1 MPRRSTAVPGRR
13 ARLITG
19 GAAGA
24 ALLASMLAAPPSL
37 AQAPVEVAGL
47 EVEQQYGFATLRWE
61 PVAGVTEYQIERTE
75 VDENDEPV
83 GEPVITGIW
92 RPNRQ
97 VDQEVPAFADAN
109 FDPGDRFRWRVGIE
123 GEGFSAPV
131 YDTTLPQWGDPD
143 VPGENLRT
151 GWEETGAARYTT
163 DVEEYAYTAQI
174 DELSDRVRVVEIG
187 QTLLGRPINMFV
199 IGYPNPP
206 ATAEEVAAGATALVN
221 CNVHGNEPSSRE
233 ACLIMARQ
241 LAFGED
247 ERTLDILS
255 GATVLLVPSING
267 DGRALNQRGNLTGQD
282 LNRDFSLIRQP
293 ETFGFTTMLRD
304 YRPDAV
310 FDGHEYGN
318 NQAGDLPI
326 LFPRHLNVPE
336 PVYGQSK
343 DLVENWLYERG
354 SEDGWWYCPYG
365 CQGGSTVGQSQET
378 ILRNT
383 LGLKNIVG
391 VLLEA
396 RSSGG
401 ATRPA
406 DGGSQTP
413 EARKR
418 KTYSAMYTF
427 GQYLDYFHAN
437 QDAIEAAGEEGRRL
451 QRLNRGPIV
460 FRGSYTVEPFPAPHP
475 GEAPPNPEIPGPD
488 QILDAPVCGYLLT
501 EEQYHGVREDSPDGF
516 PTTVAERIEAH
527 GWRVQ
532 ERARGYMVP
541 LTQDQRGLIPLLLDG
556 DAAEPWV
563 SAQRLYGPEN
573 HRVPLP
579 DSACG
584 KTRLNPSG
592 ARPAPA
598 GELIYA
604 TD

>member
-1 MPRRSTAVPGRR
+1 MQRSAVRDRRRIAVV
-13 ARLITG
+13 

-24 ALLASMLAAPPSL
+24 ALLASLVATPPSV
-37 AQAPVEVAGL
+37 AQVQEAAVNGL
-47 EVEQQYGFATLRWE
+47 EVEQEMGFATLTWE
-61 PVAGVTEYQIERTE
+61 PVPGITEYQIERTP
-75 VDENDEPV
+75 VDESNEPV

-97 VDQEVPAFADAN
+97 VDQSVPAFADAN

-123 GEGFSAPV
+123 GDFSEPV
-131 YDTTLPQWGDPD
+131 YDTTLPQWGDLD
-143 VPGENLRT
+143 VPGEGLRT
-151 GWEETGAARYTT
+151 GWEQTFGERFTT
-163 DVEEYAYTAQI
+163 DVEEAEYTEEL

-187 QTLLGRPINMFV
+187 RTLQDRPINMFV

-206 ATAEEVAAGATALVN
+206 ETAEEVAAGKTALVN

-247 ERTLDILS
+247 ERTLDLLS
-255 GATVLLVPSING
+255 EATILLVPSINA
-267 DGRALNQRGNLTGQD
+267 DGRALNRRGNATGQD
-282 LNRDFSLIRQP
+282 LNRDFSLLRQP
-293 ETFGFTTMLRD
+293 ETFAFTAMLRD
-304 YRPDAV
+304 YQPDAA

-326 LFPRHLNVPE
+326 LFSRHLNVPE
-336 PVYGQSK
+336 VVHLQSK

-354 SEDGWWYCPYG
+354 SEDGWWFCPYG
-365 CQGGSTVGQSQET
+365 CEGGSTVGQSQET

-401 ATRPA
+401 ETRPA

-427 GQYLDYFHAN
+427 EQFFDYFHAN
-437 QDAIEAAGEEGRRL
+437 KEQIEAAGEQGRQEQAR
-451 QRLNRGPIV
+451 NRGDIV

-475 GEAPPNPEIPGPD
+475 GEAPPNPEIPGPE
-488 QILDAPVCGYLLT
+488 QILTAPVCGYLLT
-501 EEQYHGVREDSPDGF
+501 EEQYRGVREDSPEGF
-516 PTTVAERIEAH
+516 ATTLEDRIEAH

-541 LTQDQRGLIPLLLDG
+541 LTQEQRGLIPLLLDG
-556 DAAEPWV
+556 QAAEPWT
-563 SAQRLYGPEN
+563 SAQRLYGPAN
-573 HRVPLP
+573 HRTTLP

-584 KTRLNPSG
+584 KVTEPPSRRTPTT
-592 ARPAPA
+592 AELSYA
-598 GELIYA
+598 G
-604 TD
+604 D

>member
-1 MPRRSTAVPGRR
+1 MA
-13 ARLITG
+13 

-24 ALLASMLAAPPSL
+24 ALLASLVAMPPSL
-37 AQAPVEVAGL
+37 AQELPEVTGL
-47 EVEQQYGFATLRWE
+47 SVDQQRGFATLRWE
-61 PVAGVTEYQIERTE
+61 PVAGVDEYQIERTE
-75 VDENDEPV
+75 VDANDEPV
-83 GEPVITGIW
+83 GEPLITGIW

-109 FDPGDRFRWRVGIE
+109 FDPGDRFRWRVGIA
-123 GEGFSAPV
+123 GEGFSDPV

-143 VPGENLRT
+143 VTGENLRT
-151 GWEETGAARYTT
+151 GWEQTQAARFTT
-163 DVEEYAYTAQI
+163 DVEEQAYTAQI

-187 QTLLGRPINMFV
+187 RTLQDRPINMFI

-206 ATAEEVAAGATALVN
+206 ATAEEVAADSTALVN

-233 ACLIMARQ
+233 SCLIMARQ

-255 GATVLLVPSING
+255 NATVLLVPSING
-267 DGRALNQRGNLTGQD
+267 DGRAMNQRGNADGQD
-282 LNRDFSLIRQP
+282 LNRDFSLLRQP
-293 ETFGFTTMLRD
+293 ETFGFTEMLRD
-304 YRPDAV
+304 YQPDAA

-318 NQAGDLPI
+318 SRAGDLPV
-326 LFPRHLNVPE
+326 LFSRHLNVPE
-336 PVYGQSK
+336 PVHLQSK

-354 SEDGWWYCPYG
+354 SEDGWWFCPYG
-365 CQGGSTVGQSQET
+365 CEGGSTVGQSQET

-383 LGLKNIVG
+383 LGLKNVVG

-401 ATRPA
+401 ETRPA

-413 EARKR
+413 ESRKR
-418 KTYSAMYTF
+418 KTYSALYTF
-427 GQYLDYFHAN
+427 EQFLDYFRAN
-437 QDAIEAAGEEGRRL
+437 QEEIAEVTAEGKRL
-451 QRLNRGPIV
+451 QALNEGPIV

-475 GEAPPNPEIPGPD
+475 GESPPNPEIPGPD
-488 QILDAPVCGYLLT
+488 QVLEEQVCGYLLT
-501 EEQYHGVREDSPDGF
+501 EEQYHGAREDSPPGF
-516 PTTVAERIEAH
+516 QTTVADRIEAH

-541 LTQDQRGLIPLLLDG
+541 LAQAERGLIPLLLDG
-556 DAAEPWV
+556 QAAEPWLE
-563 SAQRLYGPEN
+563 AQRLYGPAN
-573 HRVPLP
+573 SRMQLP

-584 KTRLNPSG
+584 KTSAPSPRNNPSI
-592 ARPAPA
+592 A
-598 GELIYA
+598 ELSYA

>member
-1 MPRRSTAVPGRR
+1 LLSASGGVRGLCPRLYRRRRRAAVPRGEGVVRNSVLTSTSSRWGTKDMPRRPTAVPGRR

-109 FDPGDRFRWRVGIE
+109 FDPGDRFRWRVGIA
-123 GEGFSAPV
+123 GEGFSEPV

-247 ERTLDILS
+247 ERTL
-255 GATVLLVPSING
+255 
-267 DGRALNQRGNLTGQD
+267 
-282 LNRDFSLIRQP
+282 
-293 ETFGFTTMLRD
+293 
-304 YRPDAV
+304 
-310 FDGHEYGN
+310 
-318 NQAGDLPI
+318 
-326 LFPRHLNVPE
+326 
-336 PVYGQSK
+336 
-343 DLVENWLYERG
+343 
-354 SEDGWWYCPYG
+354 
-365 CQGGSTVGQSQET
+365 
-378 ILRNT
+378 
-383 LGLKNIVG
+383 
-391 VLLEA
+391 
-396 RSSGG
+396 
-401 ATRPA
+401 
-406 DGGSQTP
+406 
-413 EARKR
+413 
-418 KTYSAMYTF
+418 
-427 GQYLDYFHAN
+427 
-437 QDAIEAAGEEGRRL
+437 
-451 QRLNRGPIV
+451 
-460 FRGSYTVEPFPAPHP
+460 
-475 GEAPPNPEIPGPD
+475 
-488 QILDAPVCGYLLT
+488 
-501 EEQYHGVREDSPDGF
+501 
-516 PTTVAERIEAH
+516 
-527 GWRVQ
+527 
-532 ERARGYMVP
+532 
-541 LTQDQRGLIPLLLDG
+541 
-556 DAAEPWV
+556 
-563 SAQRLYGPEN
+563 
-573 HRVPLP
+573 
-579 DSACG
+579 
-584 KTRLNPSG
+584 
-592 ARPAPA
+592 
-598 GELIYA
+598 
-604 TD
+604 